1 MEEKIRDKNNK
12 IMGTIRTN
20 SLGFKEVRNTH
31 NVRLAVYDSQRNE
44 TRNEYNVVL
53 TKYDSLISVLHDHIS
68 EEKAKSRTNRA
79 FGGNGRAEIERRD
92 VERGPRSLSKGS
104 AAFGESLSD
113 NLISRLRTTSISTSD
128 AKKVI
133 ISFAKVLHK
142 EFTSVRKGVLFWAG
156 MTLLALVVLL
166 LSVLLVVKLT
176 S

>member
-12 IMGTIRTN
+12 ILGTIRTN

-44 TRNEYNVVL
+44 SRNEYNVVL

-79 FGGNGRAEIERRD
+79 FGGNGSAEIERRD
-92 VERGPRSLSKGS
+92 VERGTRSLSKRS
-104 AAFGESLSD
+104 TAFGKSLSD
-113 NLISRLRTTSISTSD
+113 NLISRLKTISTSD

-133 ISFAKVLHK
+133 TSFAKVLHK

>member
-12 IMGTIRTN
+12 IIGEIRTN
-20 SLGFKEVRNTH
+20 SLGFREVRNTH

-68 EEKAKSRTNRA
+68 EEKAKSRTTRA
-79 FGGNGRAEIERRD
+79 FGGNGRVEVGRRD
-92 VERGPRSLSKGS
+92 VERGGRSISKRS
-104 AAFGESLSD
+104 VAFGESLSD
-113 NLISRLRTTSISTSD
+113 NLISRLKTISAAD
-128 AKKVI
+128 VEKVI
-133 ISFAKVLHK
+133 ASFAKVLHK

-156 MTLLALVVLL
+156 MTLAALFVLL
-166 LSVLLVVKLT
+166 LSMLLVVKLT